1 MAGVLQGP
9 RFLSAE
15 QELFYAL
22 VAQLAVIAVL
32 ATMLVR
38 YRRFR
43 RILLTEKRD
52 WPERLVFA
60 SAFGVPLAAGV
71 VARLLLRYDA
81 ADMSLAGP
89 FIAGL
94 IAGPYAGAIVGA
106 LVGLPATMAG
116 EAVALPFNVGC
127 GFAGGGLR
135 EMCPKEAIWHF
146 SPFVF
151 TGLHRYA
158 WRFLRRF
165 QVDWQVALIAAPVAL
180 ELLRQFLGWRFGSR
194 VLFHFGSGTP
204 GTTTLVVLS
213 SVLCVAIPIKIWN
226 SARIEHKLQEQQEL
240 LLAARIQALSNQ
252 INPHFL
258 FNTLNSI
265 ASLIRSQPD
274 TARMLIVRLSAL
286 LRRLLK
292 SQDHFVTL
300 REELSAIDEYLD
312 IECVRFGSRLRVVK
326 DIDPNSLDLLVP
338 SLILQPLVENSLK
351 HGLAPKIGDGLLT
364 IRSRR
369 ENAHAIIE
377 VIDNGLGMSAE
388 RLEPAAGAGIGLRNV
403 NERLHVIYGANYR
416 LKLHSVPGEGTQ
428 ARLEIPELAA
438 SERASA

>member
-1 MAGVLQGP
+1 MLQGP
-9 RFLSAE
+9 RFLSAD
-15 QELFYAL
+15 QELFSLL

-43 RILLTEKRD
+43 RILLTERRD

-60 SAFGVPLAAGV
+60 AAFGVPLAAGV
-71 VARLLLRYDA
+71 MARLLLRYDA
-81 ADMSLAGP
+81 ADMTLAGP

-94 IAGPYAGAIVGA
+94 IAGPYAGALVGG
-106 LVGLPATMAG
+106 LVGLPATLAG

-165 QVDWQVALIAAPVAL
+165 QVDWQVILIAAPVAL

-194 VLFHFGSGTP
+194 VLFHFGSGTA
-204 GTTTLVVLS
+204 GTTTLVVLA

-286 LRRLLK
+286 LRRLLR
-292 SQDHFVTL
+292 SQDQFVPL

-326 DIDPNSLDLLVP
+326 EIDPASLGVLVP

-364 IRSRR
+364 IRSRVER
-369 ENAHAIIE
+369 GHAIIE
-377 VIDNGLGMSAE
+377 VIDNGLGMPPE
-388 RLEPAAGAGIGLRNV
+388 RLEPSADAGIGLRNV

-416 LKLHSVPGEGTQ
+416 LHLHSVPGEGTL
-428 ARLEIPELAA
+428 ARLEIPKTAG